1 MKNDVQI
8 NRLFT
13 GDYLKDDN
21 LGHEVINIF
30 KCDNGNIYIYTMP
43 TGDYADVHRN
53 QVKKI
58 CNR

>member
-30 KCDNGNIYIYTMP
+30 KCDNGNIHIYN
-43 TGDYADVHRN
+43 ASRRL
-53 QVKKI
+53 
-58 CNR
+58 C